1 MESSLFVLLLCTVS
15 VWSATEPCL
24 TRQFTASGECCKAC
38 NIGEGM
44 IQPCGINQTVCETCI
59 DSTTYSDT
67 VSHTES
73 CKPCTVCLGL
83 KRIVAPCV
91 ETDDAVC
98 ACNYGYY
105 LNKERNE
112 CEPCQSCGLGFGMMY
127 PCSNQQDTMCES
139 CPTGTFSDIDSSM
152 DPCMPCKFCEDGES
166 LLEDCTPMT
175 DTVCHAVH
183 PRWTHRTPSEME
195 PEDLSTSTTPDPL
208 ATHRPPTSYDPPSSH
223 HPPSSH
229 DLPPFH
235 RPPSSPDLPSFHRP
249 PFPHHPPSSHHPPYF
264 RHPPSSHHPLS
275 SHQPPSFHYPLS
287 SHRPPSNRSYEA
299 SSISSTVTA
308 TTNTIMGSSQPIVT
322 RGIADNLIPIY
333 CSILAAVVV
342 GLVAFIVFKRWNS
355 CKQNK
360 PRANNH
366 PVNQT
371 PSPEGEKLHSDSGIS
386 VDSQSLHDQQSQPQI
401 QALKGGTHVYTSLSP
416 TKQEEVEKLLN
427 GSMEDTW
434 RSLAGEL
441 GYKDDLIDTFTQE
454 EHPVRALLSDWSGK
468 DSATMEVLCSALRK
482 IQRED
487 IVESLYSE
495 STATSPV

>member
-1 MESSLFVLLLCTVS
+1 MGE
-15 VWSATEPCL
+15 
-24 TRQFTASGECCKAC
+24 FTASGECCKAC
-38 NIGEGM
+38 NVGEGM
-44 IQPCGINQTVCETCI
+44 VHPCGINQTVCETCI
-59 DSTTYSDT
+59 DSSTYSDT
-67 VSHTES
+67 VSHTEP
-73 CKPCTVCLGL
+73 CKPCTICLGL
-83 KRIVAPCV
+83 KRMVAPCV

-105 LNKERNE
+105 LNKKSSE
-112 CEPCQSCGLGFGMMY
+112 CEPCQSCGLGFGMMF
-127 PCSNQQDTMCES
+127 PCSNQQDTICEP
-139 CPTGTFSDIDSSM
+139 CPDGTFSDMDNSM
-152 DPCMPCKFCEDGES
+152 DPCMPCKFCEEGES
-166 LLEDCTPMT
+166 LLEECTPMT
-175 DTVCHAVH
+175 DTVCIAFH
-183 PRWTHRTPSEME
+183 PRWTQPTPSKMA
-195 PEDLSTSTTPDPL
+195 PASPTTSTTPDPL
-208 ATHRPPTSYDPPSSH
+208 ATHRPPPTHDPPFFHDLPHSRRPPFFH

-229 DLPPFH
+229 
-235 RPPSSPDLPSFHRP
+235 RP
-249 PFPHHPPSSHHPPYF
+249 PFFHHPPSSHHPP
-264 RHPPSSHHPLS
+264 
-275 SHQPPSFHYPLS
+275 SF
-287 SHRPPSNRSYEA
+287 HRPPSNRSFEA

-322 RGIADNLIPIY
+322 HGIADNLIPIY

-386 VDSQSLHDQQSQPQI
+386 VDSQSLHDQQPQPQM
-401 QALKGGTHVYTSLSP
+401 QALKGGTHLYTSLSP

-434 RSLAGEL
+434 RNLAGEL

-454 EHPVRALLSDWSGK
+454 EYPVRALLSDWSSK